1 MNPPNTRRNDAVLR
15 ALARGEAVLKIA
27 ARFKLH
33 RSRIYAIRARFALDV
48 APSTSYC
55 VVSCN
60 DVSKEAGPSSPDG
73 RSGSPNEASP
83 APNSPSAPATA

>member
-15 ALARGEAVLKIA
+15 ALARGESVLKIA

-48 APSTSYC
+48 TPPTSYC

-60 DVSKEAGPSSPDG
+60 DVDNVAGHSSPDG
-73 RSGSPNEASP
+73 RSGLPNEASP
-83 APNSPSAPATA
+83 APNSPIGPATA

>member
-55 VVSCN
+55 VVSCD
-60 DVSKEAGPSSPDG
+60 DVSNEVGPLSPG
-73 RSGSPNEASP
+73 GASGLPNEASP
-83 APNSPSAPATA
+83 APPSPNEPGTP

>member
-15 ALARGEAVLKIA
+15 ALLRGEAVSKID

-48 APSTSYC
+48 EPSTSYC

-60 DVSKEAGPSSPDG
+60 DVSNVAGPSSPG
-73 RSGSPNEASP
+73 GASGLPNEASP
-83 APNSPSAPATA
+83 APNLPNEPATA